1 MRYVEFTDQR
11 PEQEP
16 ADPPIEALTVLRA
29 AHGSEALCKKDS
41 VNYKVHGTKNKAD
54 SISGML
60 LGKSSYAKATIG

>member
-1 MRYVEFTDQR
+1 MDQ
-11 PEQEP
+11 P
-16 ADPPIEALTVLRA
+16 ADQLTERLIVTCTRLNINSVTDR
-29 AHGSEALCKKDS
+29 KTDS